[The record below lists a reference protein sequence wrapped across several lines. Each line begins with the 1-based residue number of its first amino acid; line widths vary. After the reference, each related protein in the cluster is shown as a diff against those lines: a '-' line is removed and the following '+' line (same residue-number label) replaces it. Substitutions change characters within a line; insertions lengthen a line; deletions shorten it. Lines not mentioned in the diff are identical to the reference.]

1 MNDTRAPRHL
11 GRSIVA
17 VLAGMLASIVVITLT
32 DIVLHAA
39 GVFAPWG
46 QPNTAGPLLL
56 AIAYRAFF
64 GVAASYLTARIAPD
78 RPLAHAMAGGLV
90 GLVLGIVGA
99 AVTWNRGPAF
109 GPHWYPLA
117 LIIIA
122 LPCAWLGGTFCE
134 MQLRPR
140 IRN

>member
-1 MNDTRAPRHL
+1 MNNTRTPRRL

-46 QPNTAGPLLL
+46 QPNSDGPLLL
-56 AIAYRAFF
+56 ATAYRVFF
-64 GVAASYLTARIAPD
+64 GVAGSYLTARMAPN
-78 RPLAHAMAGGLV
+78 RPLPHAMAGGLV
-90 GLVLGIVGA
+90 GLLLGIVGA
-99 AVTWNRGPAF
+99 AMTWNRGPAF

-117 LIIIA
+117 LIIVA
-122 LPCAWLGGTFCE
+122 LPCAWLGGTLRE
-134 MQLRPR
+134 MQLRSPTG
-140 IRN
+140 N